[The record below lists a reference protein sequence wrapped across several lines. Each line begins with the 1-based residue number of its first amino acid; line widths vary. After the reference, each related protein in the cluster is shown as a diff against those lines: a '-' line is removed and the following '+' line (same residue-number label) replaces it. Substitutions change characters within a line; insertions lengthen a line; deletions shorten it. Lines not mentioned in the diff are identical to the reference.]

1 MKLSQNMSLR
11 GAKRRSN
18 LCTTGDCF
26 APFGSLAMT
35 DKIIVLLFF
44 LFVILAPTRAFA
56 TSTCYCYFGEKND
69 CAQTSVDEN
78 AIIDE
83 CNLACETKYQ
93 GTFKSIDFSDE
104 AGGANDVLALVDC
117 SSAHADA
124 NEAVSKPF
132 QGGVIPKLNV
142 DIPTVTFTPVLQ
154 KGGNLS
160 INFLGDYIQGVY
172 IYILSISAVI
182 AVVYIMIGG
191 LRWVLAAGG
200 ASSIG
205 EAKKMIQNAVIGLV
219 LLLSVVL
226 ILETVNP
233 QLVTF
238 DPFTLER
245 IQEVTVDEALHA
257 EENAV
262 KEPSE
267 PAPVPVPPTPAP
279 APAATPSATEG
290 TKVTLPYS
298 DGGRLKMEYIQ
309 LPLDAGDEYVTPP
322 RVCTIPVPSESAS
335 LSGVEINT
343 KFLGNLDCNVS
354 SQTKNKKRPDSQIQ
368 MVVLHQGFKG
378 DGGQNGSMW
387 FQDYHY
393 GKIVTCKT
401 SKSGVFN
408 YKACQRNGQK
418 LVVQPTKNQVAV
430 SSHFAVTLGG
440 TIYQLTDV
448 GHVTNN
454 CGGCGTNKTGIG
466 IDLQYNIEDGKNV
479 YSEAQYKSVAKL
491 IKGLSEK
498 YKFPINDET
507 VKAHCEVGKHSDP
520 PNYDLTKLGKL
531 MDVTLDVAAHSD
543 SQCSWIS
550 S

>member
-1 MKLSQNMSLR
+1 M
-11 GAKRRSN
+11 RRVF
-18 LCTTGDCF
+18 LTF
-26 APFGSLAMT
+26 
-35 DKIIVLLFF
+35 VLLFTF
-44 LFVILAPTRAFA
+44 LMPTRVFA

-69 CAQTSVDEN
+69 CVQTTIDEN
-78 AIIDE
+78 AIMDE

-104 AGGANDVLALVDC
+104 AGSANDVLALVDC

-124 NEAVSKPF
+124 NEAVTKPF
-132 QGGVIPKLNV
+132 TGGVIPKLNV

-172 IYILSISAVI
+172 IYLLTIAAVI

-200 ASSIG
+200 ASNIG

-226 ILETVNP
+226 ILKTVNP

-245 IQEVTVDEALHA
+245 IQETTIDEAQHA
-257 EENAV
+257 ESNAV
-262 KEPSE
+262 EEPSE
-267 PAPVPVPPTPAP
+267 PAPTPTPVPSPAP
-279 APAATPSATEG
+279 APEPVPAPAPTPSAEEG
-290 TKVTLPYS
+290 KKVTLPYS
-298 DGGRLKMEYIQ
+298 DGGRLKMEYVQ
-309 LPLDAGDEYVTPP
+309 LPLDAGDEYITPP
-322 RVCTIPVPSESAS
+322 RVCTIPVPSEPVS
-335 LSGVEINT
+335 LSGVDIDT

-368 MVVLHQGFKG
+368 MVVLHQGFKS

-387 FQDYHY
+387 FQDYNY
-393 GKIVTCKT
+393 GKIVACKT

-418 LVVQPTKNQVAV
+418 LVVQPTKNQTPV

-466 IDLQYNIEDGKNV
+466 IDLQYNIENGKNV

-498 YKFPINDET
+498 YKFQINDET
-507 VKAHCEVGKHSDP
+507 VKAHCEVGKHTDP
-520 PNYDLTKLGKL
+520 PDYDLTKLGKL
-531 MDVTLDVAAHSD
+531 MDVTLDIAAHSD
-543 SQCSWIS
+543 SQCSWIAS
-550 S
+550 

>member
-1 MKLSQNMSLR
+1 M
-11 GAKRRSN
+11 RR
-18 LCTTGDCF
+18 
-26 APFGSLAMT
+26 A
-35 DKIIVLLFF
+35 LLIFIF
-44 LFVILAPTRAFA
+44 LFVALAPTRVFA

-69 CAQTSVDEN
+69 CTQTSVDEN
-78 AIIDE
+78 AIVDE
-83 CNLACETKYQ
+83 CELACATKYQ

-124 NEAVSKPF
+124 NEAVTKPF
-132 QGGVIPKLNV
+132 TGGVIPKLNV

-172 IYILSISAVI
+172 IYILSIAALI

-191 LRWVLAAGG
+191 LRWVLASGG
-200 ASSIG
+200 GSVG

-245 IQEVTVDEALHA
+245 IQEVTDGEAQDAADTAA
-257 EENAV
+257 EEQ
-262 KEPSE
+262 ES
-267 PAPVPVPPTPAP
+267 TPAP
-279 APAATPSATEG
+279 APAPAPAPTPSTSEG
-290 TKVTLPYS
+290 AKVTLPYS

-309 LPLDAGDEYVTPP
+309 LPLEAGDEYIIQP
-322 RVCTIPVPSESAS
+322 RVCTIPVPSEPIS

-354 SQTKNKKRPDSQIQ
+354 SSTKNKKRSDSQIQ
-368 MVVLHQGFKG
+368 MVVLHQGFKS

-393 GKIVTCKT
+393 GKIVKCVKKKT
-401 SKSGVFN
+401 GLFN

-418 LVVQPTKNQVAV
+418 FVAQPTLNQAPV

-454 CGGCGTNKTGIG
+454 CGGCGTNKIGIG
-466 IDLQYNIEDGKNV
+466 IDLQYDREGEKNV
-479 YSEAQYKSVAKL
+479 YSDAQYKSLAKL
-491 IKGLSEK
+491 IKGLSDK
-498 YKFPINDET
+498 YKFPINDQT
-507 VKAHCEVGKHSDP
+507 MKGHCEIGKHADP
-520 PNYDLTKLGKL
+520 PNFDLKKLGEL
-531 MDVTLDVAAHSD
+531 MDATLDVEAHSG
-543 SQCSWIS
+543 SQCSWIAS
-550 S
+550 